1 MEPTEGNRRAFD
13 LRHGAVERGLPAV
26 LEAGLQNLDGRRVL
40 HLGCATGLATVELAA
55 RGALVTGVD
64 PSADAL
70 AAARERA
77 PDLPWL
83 RGSLEH
89 LPAELQRGRFDLV
102 LSGSGSLARIVD
114 LDAWAAGIAV
124 ALRPGGE
131 LILHDEHPVA
141 ACLDVGLRWRDD
153 YFDADTVR
161 LGHVVNAVAG
171 AGLVVQRLDELPA
184 QDRRQDPRVPG
195 ELLLLAV
202 KPG

>member
-13 LRHGAVERGLPAV
+13 LRHGAVEQGLPAA
-26 LEAGLQNLDGRRVL
+26 LRAGLQNLEGRRVL
-40 HLGCATGLATVELAA
+40 HLGCWTGLATVELAGL
-55 RGALVTGVD
+55 GALVTGVD
-64 PSADAL
+64 PSTEAL

-83 RGSLEH
+83 RAALEH

-102 LSGSGSLARIVD
+102 LSGSGSLARITD

-131 LILHDEHPVA
+131 LIVHDEHPVS

-153 YFDADTVR
+153 YFDGETVR

-171 AGLVVQRLDELPA
+171 AGLVIRRLDELPA
-184 QDRRQDPRVPG
+184 QERRQDPRVPG
-195 ELLLLAV
+195 ELLLLAT